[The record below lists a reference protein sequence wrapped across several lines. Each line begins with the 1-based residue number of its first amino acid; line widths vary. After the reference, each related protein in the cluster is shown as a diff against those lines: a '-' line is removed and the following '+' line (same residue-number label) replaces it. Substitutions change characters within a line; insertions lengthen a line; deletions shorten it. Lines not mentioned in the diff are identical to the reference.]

1 MFETIVIYA
10 VGTAMGVYLTRRY
23 WQEKMVERTLDTL
36 IAGDYVRS
44 WEDEDGQIHLYK
56 WYELEDLLEGA
67 KVTVKVDD
75 EIVEE
80 FDYNEEDDAP

>member
-1 MFETIVIYA
+1 
-10 VGTAMGVYLTRRY
+10 MGIYLTRRY

-80 FDYNEEDDAP
+80 YDYNEEDDAP

>member
-1 MFETIVIYA
+1 
-10 VGTAMGVYLTRRY
+10 MGIYLTRRY